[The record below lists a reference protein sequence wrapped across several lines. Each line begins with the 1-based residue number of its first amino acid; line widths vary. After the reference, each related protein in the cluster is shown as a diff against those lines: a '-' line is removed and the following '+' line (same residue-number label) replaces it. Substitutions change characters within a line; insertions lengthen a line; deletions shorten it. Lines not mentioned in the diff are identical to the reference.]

1 MGKKKRVVLLFKTYI
16 IKKII
21 HIRSPSLLHSI
32 THKKRDYL
40 FIMYTLWTKI
50 YTPYYRKRQR
60 RDQTILQHKYLNDSP
75 SLQRELLKISKS
87 ASDIIEHDGMD
98 TDSENYLDDYDNKGC
113 KQDQRTNGN
122 KVSIQYYPFTIDN
135 TFRLTH
141 RQDTISLKK
150 DITAYNNKTQSM
162 NEYAFKQLFAK
173 CKIELKNES
182 MLVFNQVYKFLIE
195 NKFCLLLETNNEA
208 INMTSVA
215 YSEKTSVLKLLYYRQ
230 TFGVDDKIN
239 ISDDLLSYMEVLFE
253 TTVDVTFSNNIDIFP
268 KAKWIMSDKDLFCVV
283 STKVDMFQVMYKD
296 TVYSHKPDNTK
307 GTTALSRIGHSTS
320 GGPIINMRARSSI
333 NKFRNNM
340 TNTIIQQIDNARC
353 PISTIHESDT
363 GSINDDNDDDDGEDL
378 QEDLQEEG
386 DDISYEKGSPTSSS
400 PVLISDD
407 ILSSRPSS
415 TSMTQSGLKQLRV
428 KNGMTLLKRKLQK
441 QRQLKKHISGF

>member
-1 MGKKKRVVLLFKTYI
+1 MFVPGSDGCGGGSDSKHIGHGSNDRNVVTN
-16 IKKII
+16 
-21 HIRSPSLLHSI
+21 PN
-32 THKKRDYL
+32 
-40 FIMYTLWTKI
+40 
-50 YTPYYRKRQR
+50 
-60 RDQTILQHKYLNDSP
+60 QHKYDHERQTIMLLN
-75 SLQRELLKISKS
+75 
-87 ASDIIEHDGMD
+87 
-98 TDSENYLDDYDNKGC
+98 
-113 KQDQRTNGN
+113 
-122 KVSIQYYPFTIDN
+122 
-135 TFRLTH
+135 
-141 RQDTISLKK
+141 
-150 DITAYNNKTQSM
+150 ITAYNNKIQSM
-162 NEYAFKQLFAK
+162 NEYVFKQLFAK

-215 YSEKTSVLKLLYYRQ
+215 HSEKNGVLKLLYYRQ
-230 TFGVDDKIN
+230 TFDVDDKIN

-283 STKVDMFQVMYKD
+283 STKVDMLQVMYKD

-386 DDISYEKGSPTSSS
+386 DDISYGKGSPTSSS